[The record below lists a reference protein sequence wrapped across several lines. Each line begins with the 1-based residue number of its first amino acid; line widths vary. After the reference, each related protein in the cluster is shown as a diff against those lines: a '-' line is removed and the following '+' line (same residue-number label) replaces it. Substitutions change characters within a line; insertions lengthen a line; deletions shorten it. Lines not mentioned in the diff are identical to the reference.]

1 MERIVTFYLMRISTI
16 ESMRNLLSLV
26 LLVILLGVTLPAKAQ
41 LRDHVQSQ
49 EAAARLYG
57 TDGPM
62 FSLNRLFSPE
72 HFRMGHSYEMS
83 FGSFGNQSSSLGMY
97 TNSMMFQFNDK
108 LAARVDLSFAHSPF
122 GSSNVM
128 GDKSNQGQ
136 FFLRNAEVA
145 YRPSENVRLH
155 LSVRQ
160 SPYGSYM
167 NPYGHYGYGY
177 GRHSAHS
184 LFAGFGNQGDDLFWN
199 DRLR

>member
-1 MERIVTFYLMRISTI
+1 MLITTIKPMRK
-16 ESMRNLLSLV
+16 LLSLV
-26 LLVILLGVTLPAKAQ
+26 LFVVLLGVTLPANAQ
-41 LRDHVQSQ
+41 LRNNVQSQ

-62 FSLNRLFSPE
+62 FSLNKLFSPE
-72 HFRMGHSYEMS
+72 HFKMGHSYEMS

-122 GSSNVM
+122 GSNNAI
-128 GDKSNQGQ
+128 GGQSNQGQ

-145 YRPSENVRLH
+145 YRPSEKVHVH
-155 LSVRQ
+155 LSIRQ

-167 NPYGHYGYGY
+167 SPYGRYGYNPYSY

-184 LFAGFGNQGDDLFWN
+184 LFAGFGNRGDDLFWN